1 MMRSDFWSLLIVA
14 GLASS
19 ATLGV
24 QELTRTVVV
33 NLKDPHPI
41 EGDVNVSS
49 PIPHS
54 ETASMI
60 DVVVA
65 PSSRDQTGLW
75 TDVGSL
81 DMTGFT
87 SVVLSLQGQ
96 FRGSTSGSGTVAVVL
111 VPDEE
116 NVLRA
121 LEEGEVHLELEVT
134 AEPAPPGAL
143 YFSGSSGDL
152 PVGFS
157 GYRVFLY
164 NTTERSASVDVY
176 AYLAN

>member
-1 MMRSDFWSLLIVA
+1 MRYEFLSFVTVGLLAAVT
-14 GLASS
+14 
-19 ATLGV
+19 TLGV
-24 QELTRTVVV
+24 QELTRTFVV

-41 EGDVNVSS
+41 EGEVNIAS

-65 PSSRDQTGLW
+65 PATREQTGLW
-75 TDVGSL
+75 TDVGPL
-81 DMTGFT
+81 ETTGFT
-87 SVVLSLQGQ
+87 SVVLSLHGQ
-96 FRGSTSGSGTVAVVL
+96 FRGSTSGGGAVTLVL

-116 NVLRA
+116 NILRA
-121 LEEGEVHLELEVT
+121 LAEGEAHLELEAV
-134 AEPAPPGAL
+134 ADPAPATAL
-143 YFSGSSGDL
+143 YFSGTSGEL
-152 PVGFS
+152 PIGFS
-157 GYRVFLY
+157 AYRMFLY

>member
-1 MMRSDFWSLLIVA
+1 MREGILSLVA
-14 GLASS
+14 VGVLASVT
-19 ATLGV
+19 TLGV
-24 QELTRTVVV
+24 QELTRTIVV

-41 EGDVNVSS
+41 EGEVSVPT

-54 ETASMI
+54 DMASMI

-65 PSSRDQTGLW
+65 PATRQETGLW
-75 TDVGSL
+75 TDVGSIE
-81 DMTGFT
+81 TAGFT
-87 SVVLSLQGQ
+87 SVVLSLHGQ
-96 FRGSTSGSGTVAVVL
+96 LRGSTSGAGSVSLVL

-121 LEEGEVHLELEVT
+121 FAEGEVHLELEAT
-134 AEPAPPGAL
+134 ADPVPPTTL
-143 YFSGSSGDL
+143 YFSGQSDAL
-152 PVGFS
+152 PIGFPS
-157 GYRVFLY
+157 YRVFLY